1 MGLGR
6 IYMRGSARSVGKGS
20 DRAFG
25 GGPKNF
31 FGGRVRRCGEV
42 VGRLE
47 GVERMCMGVGGGGFG
62 ASGVREGLRKVG
74 VHWSLGV
81 HSGGGGVKRSGGRG
95 GRVFWRL
102 GLGGGVMFWGVMG

>member
-6 IYMRGSARSVGKGS
+6 ISMCGSARSVGKGS

-74 VHWSLGV
+74 VHRSWGV
-81 HSGGGGVKRSGGRG
+81 NSGDDGVKRGGGRG
-95 GRVFWRL
+95 GTAFGGL
-102 GLGGGVMFWGVMG
+102 GWGGGVVLWCVMG

>member
-1 MGLGR
+1 MC
-6 IYMRGSARSVGKGS
+6 GSARSVGKGS

-62 ASGVREGLRKVG
+62 AGLPA
-74 VHWSLGV
+74 
-81 HSGGGGVKRSGGRG
+81 
-95 GRVFWRL
+95 
-102 GLGGGVMFWGVMG
+102 